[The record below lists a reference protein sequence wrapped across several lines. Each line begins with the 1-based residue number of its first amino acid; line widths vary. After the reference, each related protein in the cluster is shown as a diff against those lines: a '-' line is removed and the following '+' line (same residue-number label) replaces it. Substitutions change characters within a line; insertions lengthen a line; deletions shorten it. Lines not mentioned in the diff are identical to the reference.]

1 MRVIDLWPD
10 FQEYGR
16 IRGLSEWSLKSWK
29 WRFRLFAA
37 WCEGREIEV
46 EGLNERVFEAYVAYL
61 YDRPNRV
68 FPQAKLSKA
77 TIRKH
82 VDLLKQFGRFLMT
95 RGLAERHYGE
105 RLKRPVAPPR
115 VPDTYTDEQV
125 RAIFAEF
132 SRLPSLREG
141 KRRKAV
147 LLFLILDTGLR
158 ISEALHI
165 RPRDVDFGRRMIRVF
180 GKGGKEREVPFGRK
194 SAELLRGL
202 MSGLGP
208 DEYIWKSSRT
218 GRPITSAAVRN
229 TLRTVQRRLREKEVH
244 LAVHPHGFR
253 HTFARNWIL
262 NGGDQFSLMRILG
275 HSTVAMTNYY
285 VQLWGADL
293 AQKHAEIAPAD
304 RLNIDWTVLQESC
317 SNRRNKR

>member
-10 FQEYGR
+10 FREYGR

-37 WCEGREIEV
+37 WCEGQEIDV
-46 EGLNERVFEAYVAYL
+46 ERLNERVFEAYVAYL
-61 YDRPNRV
+61 YERPNRV

-82 VDLLKQFGRFLMT
+82 VDLLKQFGRFLVT

-105 RLKRPVAPPR
+105 RLIRPVAPPR

-125 RAIFAEF
+125 RAIFTEF
-132 SRLPSLREG
+132 SRLPSEREG
-141 KRRKAV
+141 KRLKAA

-165 RPRDVDFGRRMIRVF
+165 RTCDVDFDRRMIRVL

-194 SAELLRGL
+194 SAELLQRL
-202 MSGLGP
+202 MVGLGP
-208 DEYIWKSSRT
+208 DEYIWRSPRT

-229 TLRTVQRRLREKEVH
+229 TLRAIQRRLREKGIHV
-244 LAVHPHGFR
+244 AVHPHGFR
-253 HTFARNWIL
+253 HTFARNWIM
-262 NGGDQFSLMRILG
+262 NRGDQFSLMCILG
-275 HSTVAMTNYY
+275 HTTVAMTNHY
-285 VQLWGADL
+285 VQLWGVDL

-304 RLNIDWTVLQESC
+304 RLEIDWAVLQG
-317 SNRRNKR
+317 KMAKAPK